1 MIKTITKVGNSQGI
15 IFDSAIMELA
25 RLKVGDEVN
34 VEIHPN
40 SGAITIMPSK
50 AAVIDPEK
58 AGAAAKRL
66 IGKNNE
72 LFRRLS

>member
-1 MIKTITKVGNSQGI
+1 
-15 IFDSAIMELA
+15 
-25 RLKVGDEVN
+25 
-34 VEIHPN
+34 
-40 SGAITIMPSK
+40 MPSK